1 MKGAIFFS
9 SKYGSTAEYAQWIAE
24 ATGLPAFDM
33 KAGRAKPEDFD
44 FLILG
49 APVLYNRIYR
59 RNWIARHAR
68 DILKRSVLLFSVSG
82 AGPGE
87 KLDGWLKNSLSPE
100 VLAHVKHVGLYGRQ
114 DPKELRGLDWLLLKI
129 AGMVNTNRE
138 DAEAEFFGFDYMD
151 RESIAPIVEWVGEV
165 KG

>member
-1 MKGAIFFS
+1 MNGAIFYS

-33 KAGRAKPEDFD
+33 TAGKAKPADFD

-49 APVLYNRIYR
+49 APILYNRIYR
-59 RNWIARHAR
+59 RNWIARHAG
-68 DILKRSVLLFSVSG
+68 DILQRPALLFTVSG

-87 KLDGWLKNSLSPE
+87 KLDGWVKDSLAPDL
-100 VLAHVKHVGLYGRQ
+100 LAHLEHVSLFGRQ

-129 AGMVNTNRE
+129 AGTVNTDRKAARE
-138 DAEAEFFGFDYMD
+138 EFHGFDFMD
-151 RESIAPIVEWVGEV
+151 RDSIAPIVEWAGKER
-165 KG
+165 G